1 MDFSFFTTDN
11 RSGHKTK
18 ETWFSKNYPKEYS
31 DIINYSENKI
41 PKDSTF
47 KEKIWIYFHNLESR
61 PKCCG
66 CDNLVKFSGRFDKG
80 GYLDFCSL
88 DCANNNQDILN
99 KRIKESNQKKWGV
112 DYYSQ
117 HKDFIQKQKQTKKER
132 YGDENFNNVQKML
145 STKKEIYGS
154 SKYNNIEKI
163 KKTSILKY
171 GVSNPSKSKLIKE
184 KIKSTNIEK
193 YGFKSPTESPTI
205 KSKIQNKILHK
216 IKNKFNE
223 NEFVNYDFNL
233 SVYTLNCG
241 ICDNKYE
248 ISMPLYN
255 ERLRLG
261 YSTCTICNP
270 IGVNQ
275 TSKSELEIK
284 SFISEIYNKEIKSND
299 RTLIKKELAIYLPN
313 SNLAIAFNGLY
324 WHSELFRDKKYHL
337 NKTNKCQLKGVE
349 LIHVFE
355 DEWLY
360 TPQIVKSIIKNRLG
374 LINKKIYA
382 RKCEIKEISNND
394 SKEFLNKNHI
404 QGGEC
409 KNSVRV
415 GLYYKDELVSLMTF
429 SKGRI
434 ALGGKPDEWELVR
447 FCNKID
453 LSVIGSASK
462 LFNFFLKNYKPNRII
477 SYSDIRLFNGDL
489 YDKLGFKKIH
499 ESSPNYWYVLENK
512 RYHRFRFRKDVLV
525 KKGFDPNKTE
535 KEIMYERGYNRIWDC
550 GNIRWE
556 YSLQ

>member
-11 RSGHKTK
+11 KSGHKTK
-18 ETWFSKNYPKEYS
+18 ETWFSKNHPKEYS
-31 DIINYSENKI
+31 EIINYSEGKL
-41 PKDSTF
+41 PQDAKF

-66 CDNLVKFSGRFDKG
+66 CDNLVKFSNRFDKG

-88 DCANNNQDILN
+88 SCANNNQDILN

-117 HKDFIQKQKQTKKER
+117 HKDFIPKQKKTKKER
-132 YGDENFNNVQKML
+132 YGDENFNNTQKTL
-145 STKKEIYGS
+145 LTKEKNYGS
-154 SKYNNIEKI
+154 PNYNNIEKM
-163 KKTSILKY
+163 KETSMVKY
-171 GVSNPSKSKLIKE
+171 GVSNPSKSEFVKE

-193 YGFKSPTESPTI
+193 YGFKSPTESPII

-216 IKNKFNE
+216 IKNKFNN
-223 NEFVNYDFNL
+223 NEFVNYNFNL
-233 SVYTLNCG
+233 STYTLKCNSCY
-241 ICDNKYE
+241 NEYE

-261 YSTCTICNP
+261 YNVCTVCNP
-270 IGVNQ
+270 IGIGQ

-284 SFISEIYNKEIKSND
+284 NFISEIYNKEIKSND
-299 RTLIKKELAIYLPN
+299 RTVIKKELDIYIPD
-313 SNLAIAFNGLY
+313 SNLAIEFNGLY
-324 WHSELFRDKKYHL
+324 WHSELFKEKKYHL
-337 NKTNKCQLKGVE
+337 NKTKECQLKGVE

-374 LINKKIYA
+374 LIEEKIYT
-382 RKCEIKEISNND
+382 RKCEIKEVSNSD
-394 SKEFLNKNHI
+394 SKKFLNENHI

-415 GLYYKDELVSLMTF
+415 GLYYNNELISLMTF

-434 ALGGKPDEWELVR
+434 ALGGKSDEWELVR
-447 FCNKID
+447 FCNKIN
-453 LSVIGSASK
+453 LNVIGSASK
-462 LFNFFLKNYKPNRII
+462 LFNFFLKNYKPNKII
-477 SYSDIRLFNGDL
+477 SYSDIRLFNGGL

-499 ESSPNYWYVLENK
+499 ESVPNYWYVLENK

-525 KKGFDPNKTE
+525 KKGFDPSKTE
-535 KEIMYERGYNRIWDC
+535 KEIMFERGYNRIWDC